1 MQPLG
6 NLTELLYSLTRIV
19 VGFTFALHGAQ
30 KLFGVLGRDA
40 VDLFSRLGVAGVV
53 EFFGGTLISLG
64 LYTPWIAF
72 IASGQMAVAYFI
84 THYPQGI
91 WPLTNGGEPA
101 VLYCFVFLYFAS
113 RGSGPVSLDRI
124 IRGRRS

>member
-1 MQPLG
+1 MQPLS

-30 KLFGVLGRDA
+30 KLFGVLERDA
-40 VDLFSRLGVAGVV
+40 VDLFSRLGVAGMV
-53 EFFGGTLISLG
+53 EFFGGALISLG

-72 IASGQMAVAYFI
+72 VASGQMAFAYFI
-84 THYPQGI
+84 THHPRGI

-124 IRGRRS
+124 IRGKRS

>member
-6 NLTELLYSLTRIV
+6 NLTELVFSLTRGV

-30 KLFGVLGRDA
+30 KLFGVLDGTT
-40 VDLFSRLGVAGVV
+40 VSLFSRLGLAGIIELV
-53 EFFGGTLISLG
+53 GGTLISLG
-64 LYTPWIAF
+64 FYTPWAAF
-72 IASGQMAVAYFI
+72 IASGEMVAAYFI
-84 THYPQGI
+84 THHPQGP

-101 VLYCFVFLYFAS
+101 VLYCFIFLYFAS

-124 IRGRRS
+124 IRGQR